1 MFFCFNSRMRQLLAS
16 LAVVLS
22 INAPLSAAVD
32 AAVAVAAGAPA
43 AGAKAP
49 EFTLTSQEGKPVSLR
64 DYRGKWVVLYFYPK
78 DFTGGCTLEARGFQK
93 NLKKFEAAKAV
104 VLGVS
109 VDSAESHK
117 EFCTKEGL
125 SFKLLSDADA
135 KVSEAYGSLMSGARM
150 SARHTFLISPKG
162 SIAKAWLKVNP
173 EGHPEEVLSALTERQ
188 SGKPAK

>member
-1 MFFCFNSRMRQLLAS
+1 MRHLLAAAIAVLGLS
-16 LAVVLS
+16 L
-22 INAPLSAAVD
+22 PLRAAVE

-49 EFTLTSQEGKPVSLR
+49 DFTLPAQDGKPVSLN
-64 DYRGKWVVLYFYPK
+64 DYKGKWVVLYFYPK

-93 NLKKFEAAKAV
+93 NLRRFAEAKTT

-117 EFCTKEGL
+117 DFCAKEGL
-125 SFKLLSDADA
+125 NFKLLSDADG
-135 KVSEAYGSLMSGARM
+135 KVSEAYGTLMSGSRM

-162 SIAKAWLKVNP
+162 SVAKAWLKVNP
-173 EGHPEEVLSALTERQ
+173 DGHPEEVLAALAELQ
-188 SGKPAK
+188 AKKRTK